1 MISIALT
8 ILFYF
13 KFLSLQS
20 ELDYGADAPPETG
33 LGNSGIVAVFLVE
46 EIACIEIDRPLG
58 GIP

>member
-20 ELDYGADAPPETG
+20 ELDYCAYAPPKTG
-33 LGNSGIVAVFLVE
+33 LGNGGIVAVFLVE
-46 EIACIEIDRPLG
+46 EIVCVEIDGPLG